1 MMSYIIQRMPVRDAM
16 YFPCLSVFVWT
27 GENDSNKLRVDA
39 FFSKTEEK
47 ISVLKNI
54 RIRRRGLRIFNLRDS
69 VLQ

>member
-39 FFSKTEEK
+39 FFFQNGGKNLCFEK
-47 ISVLKNI
+47 YPDTSTRPKN
-54 RIRRRGLRIFNLRDS
+54 
-69 VLQ
+69 LQPA